1 MNLKKIL
8 LVSGTHG
15 NEINPI
21 WAVNLFNQQDNANDR
36 NIVYKSIIGNPLA
49 FEKGV
54 RYIDTDLNRS
64 FDFIKN
70 LDKTNYEIKRAK
82 LLKLNIEKNAELS
95 LLNSSLEL
103 EINNSKKKIAEI

>member
-21 WAVNLFNQQDNANDR
+21 WAVNLFNQQDNSNDS

-64 FDFIKN
+64 FDFKKFKLIKFGSA
-70 LDKTNYEIKRAK
+70 RC
-82 LLKLNIEKNAELS
+82 S
-95 LLNSSLEL
+95 HF
-103 EINNSKKKIAEI
+103 